1 MLTRAGHRHQR
12 EHRDVDQRDGDRAES
27 GAAAPCFIMDAHVTV
42 HGTGAV
48 TTPSFHTAAAG
59 ETLLAFVSSDGPA
72 GAGKQTATIT
82 GAGLD
87 LDAGQTRERAIGR
100 QRGLEGDC
108 AQRVVERDREVDP
121 RQERLQP
128 IAQRDRDEGTN
139 GVGASV
145 TGPERPARR
154 A

>member
-1 MLTRAGHRHQR
+1 MPSAGIPRPRPTAATCSQPQAT
-12 EHRDVDQRDGDRAES
+12 DTS
-27 GAAAPCFIMDAHVTV
+27 GNIGKSTNVTVTVQNPALPPPCFIMDAHVTV

-82 GAGLD
+82 GAGLTWT
-87 LDAGQTRERAIGR
+87 LVKRANAQIRR

-108 AQRVVERDREVDP
+108 A
-121 RQERLQP
+121 
-128 IAQRDRDEGTN
+128 
-139 GVGASV
+139 
-145 TGPERPARR
+145 
-154 A
+154 